1 MNKVLTIIMAGGEGT
16 RLSVLA
22 NRRAKPAVPFGG
34 IYRIID
40 FTLSN
45 AMHSG
50 ARWVGVVTQYRPY
63 SLADHL
69 GMGEWWGLSRM
80 GRKLKVLSPHTGEK
94 DSAFYSNTADAV
106 YRNIE
111 FIKRFPECTEVLI
124 LSGDHIYKMD
134 YRPMLEMHRAQKARL
149 TLATQEVPWEDTSR
163 FGLMV
168 CDGSGRIVRFQEK
181 PKKNP
186 LSNKAS
192 LGIYIFDL
200 PGLIEA
206 LQEDQADPDSRH
218 DFGGDII
225 PRLIDRGEPV
235 YNYDFDGYWRD
246 VGTIPAYMD
255 TSMEA
260 LDPASPL
267 DIAGW
272 GLRTNMDQIPLAKQH
287 PARIAE
293 GSARRS
299 LLSRGVVV
307 EGEVTESILSPGVR
321 IGRGARVHR
330 SILLHDVTVESGAV
344 LEDVIIDKHCRIGR
358 GAVIGDPEL
367 GEKPNDIRPD
377 LMSRGT
383 VVIGKGAEIDDG
395 IRVGRNSLVYPYV
408 DVSRYGRKIEAGTTC
423 FGEMALHAGQPLG
436 G

>member
-1 MNKVLTIIMAGGEGT
+1 MNRVLTIIMAGGEGT

-50 ARWVGVVTQYRPY
+50 ARTVGVVTQYRPY
-63 SLADHL
+63 SLVDHL
-69 GMGEWWGLSRM
+69 GMGESWGLSRM

-94 DSAFYSNTADAV
+94 DSAFYSNTADAI

-134 YRPMLEMHRAQKARL
+134 YGRMLELHRRRSARL
-149 TLATQEVPWEDTSR
+149 TIATQEVPWEDTSR

-168 CDGSGRIVRFQEK
+168 CDDGGRIQKFQEK
-181 PKKNP
+181 PKHDP

-200 PGLIEA
+200 PGLIDA
-206 LQEDQADPDSRH
+206 LHEDQSDPNSRH

-225 PRLIDRGEPV
+225 PRLIDRGDAV

-246 VGTIPAYMD
+246 VGTIASYVD

-260 LDPASPL
+260 LDPDSPL
-267 DIAGW
+267 NIERW
-272 GLRTNMDQIPLAKQH
+272 GVRTNQEQIALSRQH
-287 PARIAE
+287 PAVLGHAA
-293 GSARRS
+293 SVRRS
-299 LLSRGVVV
+299 LISKGVIID
-307 EGEVTESILSPGVR
+307 GEVEDSILSPGVR
-321 IGRGARVHR
+321 IGKGARVRR
-330 SILLHDVTVESGAV
+330 SILLHDTHVDEGAF
-344 LEDVIIDKHCRIGR
+344 LEDCILDKHSRVGR
-358 GAVIGDPEL
+358 DARIGDPDL
-367 GEKPNDIRPD
+367 GDHPNEIRPD
-377 LMSRGT
+377 LLSRGT
-383 VVIGKGAEIDDG
+383 TVLGKGAEVAAGVRI
-395 IRVGRNSLVYPYV
+395 GRNCLIYPAV
-408 DVSRYGRKIEAGTTC
+408 EVQRYGQTINSGITC
-423 FGEMALHAGQPLG
+423 FGDMGFRNL
-436 G
+436 

>member
-45 AMHSG
+45 VMHSG

-69 GMGEWWGLSRM
+69 GLGESWGFSRM
-80 GRKLKVLSPHTGEK
+80 GRKLRVLAPHTGEK

-106 YRNIE
+106 YRNVE
-111 FIKRFPECTEVLI
+111 FIKRFPECTEVLV

-134 YRPMLEMHRAQKARL
+134 YRPMLEVHRANRSRL
-149 TLATQEVPWEDTSR
+149 TIATQEVPWEETSR

-168 CDGSGRIVRFQEK
+168 CDSKDRVIRFQEK

-200 PGLIEA
+200 PSLIEA
-206 LQEDQADPDSRH
+206 LQEDQADPDSQH

-235 YNYDFDGYWRD
+235 YNYSFNGYWRD
-246 VGTIPAYMD
+246 VGTIPAYME

-260 LDPASPL
+260 LDPTSPL
-267 DIAGW
+267 DLESW
-272 GLRTNMDQIPLAKQH
+272 GLRTNVEQIPLNKQH
-287 PARIAE
+287 PSHIAAG
-293 GSARRS
+293 GSVKRS
-299 LLSRGVVV
+299 LVSRGVTI
-307 EGEVTESILSPGVR
+307 EGDVRESILSPGVR
-321 IGRGARVHR
+321 IGRGARVR
-330 SILLHDVTVESGAV
+330 RAILLHDVVIEDGAV
-344 LEDVIIDKHCRIGR
+344 VEDAIIDKHCRIGR
-358 GAVIGDPEL
+358 GSHVGCPEL
-367 GEKPNDIRPD
+367 GDRPNDIRPD
-377 LMSRGT
+377 LLSNGT
-383 VVIGKGAEIDDG
+383 VVIGKGAEIEPETR
-395 IRVGRNSLVYPYV
+395 IGRNSLIFPYV
-408 DVSRYGRKIEAGTTC
+408 ETISVGRIVPAGTTC
-423 FGEMALHAGQPLG
+423 FGDMAAHVAKPQ
-436 G
+436 